1 MNRKDVN
8 RLVEDLGAGLNIP
21 DLALDE
27 DGFVCII
34 NEDGVVV
41 NIDHFEKQ
49 DSLVIYTTIGEIVEK
64 RRLQI
69 YDEMLKANFM
79 WKDTL
84 GATLCVSPDGQH
96 ALLMASFTVGDLD
109 LPKLL
114 NMYKNIYELTWAWAG
129 RFRAVAGEDLPE
141 RADGSGEAEPRDD
154 VGQTSSMPI
163 PSQLA

>member
-1 MNRKDVN
+1 MDEQNLN
-8 RLVEDLGAGLNIP
+8 RLIGDLGKDIGIP

-41 NIDHFEKQ
+41 NIDHFDDQ
-49 DSLVIYTTIGEIVEK
+49 DSLVIYTTIGEIVED
-64 RRLQI
+64 RRLEI

-84 GATLCVSPDGQH
+84 GATLCVSPDGKH

-109 LPKLL
+109 LPQLL
-114 NMYKNIYELTWAWAG
+114 NMYKYIYEMTWAWAG

-141 RADGSGEAEPRDD
+141 RAVEGDEAQTGDD
-154 VGQTSSMPI
+154 AGQTPPT